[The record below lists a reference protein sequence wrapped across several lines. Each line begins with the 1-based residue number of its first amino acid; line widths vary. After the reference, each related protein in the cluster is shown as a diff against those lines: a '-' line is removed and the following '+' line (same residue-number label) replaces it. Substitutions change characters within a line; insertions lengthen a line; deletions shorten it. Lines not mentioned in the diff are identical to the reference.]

1 MDEVIKIL
9 REQTVLCAQMPTLL
23 NELIKVMRENSPDV
37 QEPISKIENLMRE
50 ISDSEKKTQEFL
62 KGIEAANLK
71 EYLSKQEKSVK
82 RDVAEKLLKKSA
94 EAQIQLQSQL
104 IELRKLLRSGKDFAE
119 FNLNI
124 LTQTA
129 ASETYG
135 KGAQRDSQHKQRL
148 FDANV

>member
-1 MDEVIKIL
+1 MDEVIRIL
-9 REQTVLCAQMPTLL
+9 REQTVLCSQMPTLL
-23 NELIKVMRENSPDV
+23 NDLIKVMRENSPDV
-37 QEPISKIENLMRE
+37 QEPIGKIENLMQE
-50 ISDSEKKTQEFL
+50 LSASEKKTQEFL
-62 KGIEAANLK
+62 KGVEAANFK

-104 IELRKLLRSGKDFAE
+104 MELRMLLKSGKDFAD

-129 ASETYG
+129 ASDTYG
-135 KGAQRDSQHKQRL
+135 KKAQRDSRRKQRI